1 MMRCRISVCLLS
13 MCLCAVPTARA
24 ATIVVLAGGDLQ
36 AALNAAQP
44 GDVITLAPNATYTGN
59 FVLPNKGAVNDYI
72 TIRSA
77 APDASLPP
85 AGVRMTPAYADLLPK
100 IKSGNSMSALQTAT
114 AANHW
119 RLMFLEF
126 QANKDGYGDIIALG
140 VGDSTQTQLSQVPYA
155 LVLDRLYIHGDP
167 VAGQKRGIALHSSDT
182 TVINSWVSDCKAVS
196 QEAQAISG
204 FNGPGNYLI
213 ENNYLEGATQS
224 FLLGG
229 ADPKIPNLVTT
240 TVTFRSNHLRK
251 PLAWRDP
258 IIATPQGVTAVA
270 AAGAG
275 SLAAGTYYYKVQ
287 ARVPAGQTNQASS
300 TASVEVS
307 ATIAAGTTGGV
318 TISWT
323 PVAGAQDYVVYGRAA
338 GAENINWKT
347 TNPYFT
353 DTGAAG
359 TTGSPASAA
368 KWMVKNIFELKNA
381 QDVVVEGNV
390 FENNWVAAQPGYA
403 IVFTPRNQSGTAPW
417 VAVQRVTFRHNI
429 VRHTA
434 GGVNILGTDNLAP
447 SQQTNH
453 IVMRDNLFDDLTSA
467 SWGSGSRPFQIG
479 AGADTVTIDHNTV
492 VTTDSTIL
500 WLYGAPS
507 TSTVYTNNMSAHNT
521 YGIFGSG
528 SSSGIASINMYL
540 PGGVVAG
547 NVLAGGSA
555 SKYPAG
561 NFFPTVSAWQSNFVN
576 YAAGDYRLTAV
587 SAYNSAGTDGKNLGA
602 DIDAVNAQTANA
614 LTGDNRTAPGMPHL
628 QILPTGLP
636 NGVFGQPYAAP
647 LSCVGATGSCG
658 WRVLNSSLPAGV
670 TVDTVAGL
678 IYGTPS
684 AVETGVVTIE
694 AYDTAFSTNA
704 ATATLTL
711 TVDAPPFVMTMPA
724 AKDGQ
729 VGVAYQLFPAVT
741 GAIGSVTWS
750 VASGTLPGGVGV
762 DGLSG
767 AITGTPSTWGTTSA
781 VVQAQDSWGTNRT
794 DAKTFTVTVAPSP
807 IAVTTTALAN
817 GLYQTAYQ
825 ASLGT
830 SGGTG
835 AVTWSSVGTLPAGVS
850 LDPNGTINGTPTS
863 IGTFT
868 FDVTAQ
874 DANWPGNR
882 ATKTLSLTIDA
893 PVFSVAIPQSPDASV
908 GRSYQ
913 LTATA
918 SGNVGSVSW
927 SIASGVLPA
936 GLVFNA
942 ATGTIS
948 GVPTAWGTFTVVVQ
962 GTDSWGSN
970 RSDAKP
976 LTISVAPVTLVITT
990 TALPHATYQTAYQAT
1005 LTATGGT
1012 GALVWSALSALPA
1025 GLTLSPSGVINWT
1038 PGTVETVSLTV
1049 RASDANWVSSTD
1061 TKTLTL
1067 VVDPPILTVSVP
1079 SASTG
1084 GVGVVYQMAASSAG
1098 QVGAVAWSISA
1109 GALPPGVTINP
1120 ATGVISG
1127 VPTSSGSFT
1136 ATVQAQDSWNARVA
1150 SATTT
1155 ITIAPQPIAI
1165 ATATLAAASV
1175 RQAYQATLQ
1184 ATGGTGLTTW
1194 TVAGGSLPAGLTL
1207 AANGVITGT
1216 PTAAGSFSFTVQ
1228 AADAGWP
1235 GNVATRALSITVG
1248 AREIVLYAS
1257 DASKIAGTWSL
1268 VADAAA
1274 AGGSRIWNQD
1284 KAAAKITTPIANPVN
1299 YFEITF
1305 QAEAGV
1311 PYHLWVRGKADA
1323 SAWANDSVYVQYSGS
1338 LDATGAAAY
1347 RIGTTSARTVS
1358 IEQGTNAGLSGWGWS
1373 DDAWDALADSITF
1386 ATSGTQTIRVQ
1397 VREDGLSIDQIV
1409 LSAGTYQMTA
1419 PGAAKNDTTILSR

>member
-1 MMRCRISVCLLS
+1 
-13 MCLCAVPTARA
+13 MCLGAAPTARA
-24 ATIVVLAGGDLQ
+24 ATVVVPAGGDLQ
-36 AALNAAQP
+36 TALNAAQP

-100 IKSGNSMSALQTAT
+100 IKSPNNMSALATAT

-119 RLMFLEF
+119 KLMFLEF

-140 VGDSTQTQLSQVPYA
+140 AGDSTQTQLSQVPYA
-155 LVLDRLYIHGDP
+155 FVLDRLYVHGDP
-167 VAGQKRGIALHSSDT
+167 VTGQKRGIALHSSDT
-182 TVINSWVSDCKAVS
+182 TVVNSWVADCKAVS
-196 QEAQAISG
+196 QEAQAIGG

-213 ENNYLEGATQS
+213 ENNYLEGATQN

-240 TVTFRSNHLRK
+240 NVTFRRNLLRK
-251 PLAWRDP
+251 PLAWRNP
-258 IIATPQGVTAVA
+258 IIATPQGVAAVA
-270 AAGAG
+270 APGAG

-287 ARVPAGQTNQASS
+287 ARGPAGQTSQATS
-300 TASVEVS
+300 TTSVEVS

-338 GAENINWKT
+338 GSENINWQT
-347 TNPYFT
+347 ANPFFT

-359 TTGSPASAA
+359 TSGSATSAT

-417 VAVQRVTFRHNI
+417 VVVQRVTFQYNI

-434 GGVNILGTDNLAP
+434 GGVNILGVDNNFP
-447 SQQTNH
+447 SLRTNH
-453 IVMRDNLFDDLTSA
+453 IFVLNNVFDDLTSA
-467 SWGSGSRPFQIG
+467 TWGSGSRPFQMG
-479 AGADTVTIDHNTV
+479 GGADTVIIDHNTV

-500 WLYGAPS
+500 WLYGTPS
-507 TSTVYTNNMSAHNT
+507 TSAVYTNNMSAHNT

-528 SSSGIASINMYL
+528 SSSGLPSITQYL
-540 PGGVVAG
+540 LGSVVTA
-547 NVLAGGSA
+547 NVLAGGPA

-561 NFFPTVSAWQSNFVN
+561 NFFPTVSAWQAGFVN
-576 YAAGDYRLTAV
+576 YAAGDYHLKSTSDYKGV
-587 SAYNSAGTDGKNLGA
+587 GTDGKDLGA
-602 DIDAVNAQTANA
+602 DIDAINAHAA
-614 LTGDNRTAPGMPHL
+614 IAISGDNRIAPGGTPVR
-628 QILPTGLP
+628 ITTPGLP
-636 NGVFGQPYAAP
+636 DGTYGQPYAEVVT
-647 LSCVGATGSCG
+647 CIGASPACA
-658 WRVLNSSLPAGV
+658 WRVLNSTLPAGLAF
-670 TVDTVAGL
+670 DSVAGV
-678 IYGTPS
+678 ISGTPTS
-684 AVETGVVTIE
+684 AGTGAIALE
-694 AYDTAFSTNA
+694 AYDPANPTNTAS
-704 ATATLTL
+704 ATLSL
-711 TVDAPPFVMTMPA
+711 TINAPPFVVSMPA
-724 AKDGQ
+724 APAGQ
-729 VGVAYQLFPAVT
+729 VGVAYQFAPSVS
-741 GAIGSVTWS
+741 GAMGTVAWTI
-750 VASGTLPGGVGV
+750 ASGTLPGGLTL
-762 DGLSG
+762 DGISG
-767 AITGTPSTWGTTSA
+767 AITGVPSTWGTTTA
-781 VVQAQDSWGTNRT
+781 LIQAQDSSGVNRT
-794 DAKTFTVTVAPSP
+794 DAKPFTVTIAPSP
-807 IAVTTTALAN
+807 IAITTTTLGN
-817 GLYQTAYQ
+817 GVYQTAYQ
-825 ASLGT
+825 ASLTT

-850 LDPNGTINGTPTS
+850 LDANGTINGTPTS

-948 GVPTAWGTFTVVVQ
+948 GVPTAWGTFTVVIQ

-990 TALPHATYQTAYQAT
+990 TALSHATYQTAYQAT

-1025 GLTLSPSGVINWT
+1025 GLTLSPNGVINWT

-1049 RASDANWVSSTD
+1049 RASDSNWESCVD

-1067 VVDPPILTVSVP
+1067 VVDPPVFTMSVP

-1098 QVGAVAWSISA
+1098 QVGTVVWSISA
-1109 GALPPGVTINP
+1109 GSLPPGVTINA

-1127 VPTSSGSFT
+1127 VPASSGSFT
-1136 ATVQAQDSWNARVA
+1136 ATVQARDSWNASRVA

-1165 ATATLAAASV
+1165 ATTTMAAASV
-1175 RQAYQATLQ
+1175 RQTYQATLQ

-1216 PTAAGSFSFTVQ
+1216 PTAAGSFSFTAQ

-1284 KAAAKITTPIANPVN
+1284 KAAAKITTPAANPVN
-1299 YFEITF
+1299 YFEVTF

-1323 SAWANDSVYVQYSGS
+1323 NAWANDSVYVQYSGS
-1338 LDATGAAAY
+1338 LDAAGAAAY

-1409 LSAGTYQMTA
+1409 LSAGTYQTTA
-1419 PGAAKNDTTILSR
+1419 PGAAKNDTTILAR

>member
-1 MMRCRISVCLLS
+1 
-13 MCLCAVPTARA
+13 MCLGAAPTARA
-24 ATIVVLAGGDLQ
+24 ATVVVPAGGDLQ
-36 AALNAAQP
+36 TALNAAQP

-100 IKSGNSMSALQTAT
+100 IKSPNNMSALATAT

-119 RLMFLEF
+119 KLMFLEF

-140 VGDSTQTQLSQVPYA
+140 AGDSTQTQLSQVPYA
-155 LVLDRLYIHGDP
+155 FVLDRLYVHGDP
-167 VAGQKRGIALHSSDT
+167 VTGQKRGIALHSSDT
-182 TVINSWVSDCKAVS
+182 TVVNSWVADCKAVS
-196 QEAQAISG
+196 QEAQAIGG

-213 ENNYLEGATQS
+213 ENNYLEGATQN

-240 TVTFRSNHLRK
+240 NVTFRRNLLRK
-251 PLAWRDP
+251 PLAWRNP
-258 IIATPQGVTAVA
+258 IIATPQGVAAVA
-270 AAGAG
+270 APGAG

-287 ARVPAGQTNQASS
+287 ARGPAGQTSQATS
-300 TASVEVS
+300 TTSVEVS

-338 GAENINWKT
+338 GSENINWQT
-347 TNPYFT
+347 ANPFFT

-359 TTGSPASAA
+359 TSGSATSAT

-417 VAVQRVTFRHNI
+417 VVVQRVTFQNNI

-434 GGVNILGTDNLAP
+434 GGVNILGVDNNFP
-447 SQQTNH
+447 SLRTNH
-453 IVMRDNLFDDLTSA
+453 IFVLNNVFDDLTSA
-467 SWGSGSRPFQIG
+467 TWGSGSRPFQMG
-479 AGADTVTIDHNTV
+479 GGADTVIIDHNTV
-492 VTTDSTIL
+492 VTTDSAIL

-507 TSTVYTNNMSAHNT
+507 TSTLYTNNMSAHNS
-521 YGIFGSG
+521 YGILGSG
-528 SSSGIASINMYL
+528 SSPGTASINTYL
-540 PGGVVAG
+540 PGGVVTG

-576 YAAGDYRLTAV
+576 YAAGDYRLTAA
-587 SAYNSAGTDGKNLGA
+587 SAYNGAGTDGKNLGA

-614 LTGDNRTAPGMPHL
+614 LTGDNRIAPGMPHL
-628 QILPTGLP
+628 QILPTSLP

-658 WRVLNSSLPAGV
+658 WRVPNSSLPAGV

-694 AYDTAFSTNA
+694 AYDTAYSTNT

-724 AKDGQ
+724 APDGQ
-729 VGVAYQLFPAVT
+729 VGVAYRLFPAVT

-750 VASGTLPGGVGV
+750 VASGTLPGGVSV

-817 GLYQTAYQ
+817 GSYQTAYQ

-850 LDPNGTINGTPTS
+850 LNANGTINGTPTS

-948 GVPTAWGTFTVVVQ
+948 GVPTAWGTFTVVIQ

-990 TALPHATYQTAYQAT
+990 TALPHATYRTAYQAT

-1012 GALVWSALSALPA
+1012 GALVWSAVSALPA
-1025 GLTLSPSGVINWT
+1025 GLTLSPNGVINWT

-1049 RASDANWVSSTD
+1049 RASDANWESSTD
-1061 TKTLTL
+1061 TKALTL
-1067 VVDPPILTVSVP
+1067 VVDPPIFTVSVP

-1136 ATVQAQDSWNARVA
+1136 ATVQARDSWNARVA

-1165 ATATLAAASV
+1165 ATTTLAAASV

-1184 ATGGTGLTTW
+1184 ASGGTGLTTW

-1257 DASKIAGTWSL
+1257 DVSKIAGTWSL

-1311 PYHLWVRGKADA
+1311 PYHVWVRGKADA
-1323 SAWANDSVYVQYSGS
+1323 NAWANDSVYVQYSGS
-1338 LDATGAAAY
+1338 LDAAGAAAY

-1409 LSAGTYQMTA
+1409 LSAGTYQTTA
-1419 PGAAKNDTTILSR
+1419 PGAAKNDTTILAR